1 MNRRKSSFLVLA
13 GLFYLQV
20 SEKWRDLMVLRL
32 KGYCISV
39 ATTCIL
45 WGMVHILHVADEM
58 RFGEPLPSGWE
69 HS

>member
-45 WGMVHILHVADEM
+45 WVMVHVADEM

-69 HS
+69 RS